1 LGFVGEGMRGCDF
14 RFLERKLGKELPKGK
29 KKK

>member
-1 LGFVGEGMRGCDF
+1 MGDAGMRGCDF